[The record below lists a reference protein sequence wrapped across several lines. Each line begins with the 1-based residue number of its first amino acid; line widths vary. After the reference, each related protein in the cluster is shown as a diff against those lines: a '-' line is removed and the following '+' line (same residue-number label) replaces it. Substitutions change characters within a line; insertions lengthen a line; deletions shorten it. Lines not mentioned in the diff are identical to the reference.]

1 MRRRCPDWFQDR
13 LTRVGGRNPHGDP
26 IFKLVWGQHET
37 MSDGGYFLR
46 DGYEGYR
53 DVLRFGGEKCWVIL
67 MWVPAA
73 LMGSRWRWE
82 HDHRDEATGLL
93 TLGEYPK
100 HGYYRIVHKLV
111 HREIVAGN
119 LVTYRMEPTHFILD
133 LMIPLIIRWN
143 KLTNEER
150 LAVIEEDKAK
160 EEAEGDRILADSLA
174 ACKVRRDSP
183 VVQKRLELM
192 ERTMREAM
200 AIASCT
206 QLGMRQI
213 GA

>member
-1 MRRRCPDWFQDR
+1 
-13 LTRVGGRNPHGDP
+13 
-26 IFKLVWGQHET
+26 
-37 MSDGGYFLR
+37 
-46 DGYEGYR
+46 
-53 DVLRFGGEKCWVIL
+53 
-67 MWVPAA
+67 
-73 LMGSRWRWE
+73 
-82 HDHRDEATGLL
+82 
-93 TLGEYPK
+93 
-100 HGYYRIVHKLV
+100 
-111 HREIVAGN
+111 
-119 LVTYRMEPTHFILD
+119 MEPTHFILD

-183 VVQKRLELM
+183 IVQKRLELM

-206 QLGMRQI
+206 QTGMRQI
-213 GA
+213 GV